1 MRSVAANSCSPNSE
15 RKSERTRSFQP
26 HDSVQQYR
34 AARQSSSL
42 WIKDTLLHVGIAS
55 FDPFIEPFDRG
66 CARGVRIFIY
76 GNRAHALMLLGQAD
90 EARAI
95 YLQYR
100 GKTNVVGE
108 KSWETAVLDDFAEL
122 RKAGLNHPL
131 MDEIEG
137 LFSQTNLVQPD
148 EPDQAAR

>member
-1 MRSVAANSCSPNSE
+1 M
-15 RKSERTRSFQP
+15 
-26 HDSVQQYR
+26 
-34 AARQSSSL
+34 
-42 WIKDTLLHVGIAS
+42 
-55 FDPFIEPFDRG
+55 
-66 CARGVRIFIY
+66 RIFIY